1 MNIFIVHAHP
11 EPQSFSATLKST
23 AVEELRGQ
31 GHEVRVSDLY
41 QMKFNPVASREDFA
55 QRANPQ
61 YCTYALEQRHGVQT
75 GTIAPDIQFEL
86 EKLLWCDLLLLNFPI
101 FWFSTPA
108 ILKGWIDRVL
118 VSGSVYGGKRFY
130 DRGGLA
136 GKRALVSVTLGGQEH
151 MFGERGIHGPLQGM
165 LRHLLQ
171 GTLGYVGLGVL
182 QPFVGWH
189 IPYVSD
195 DDRRQVMQEWR
206 ARLRALEA
214 EKALLKFPRLEEYD
228 DRLYPIP
235 VQPVQPP
242 AAALDRRQAAIA
254 TPW

>member
-11 EPQSFSATLKST
+11 EPQSFSAALKST

-41 QMKFNPVASREDFA
+41 QMKFNPVASTEDFA

-136 GKRALVSVTLGGQEH
+136 GKRALVSVTLGG
-151 MFGERGIHGPLQGM
+151 
-165 LRHLLQ
+165 LQ

-254 TPW
+254 TP